1 LRYRNLCLLLL
12 VFQSVLVT
20 GQRNSYINFSV
31 AEGLPSSEVYY
42 AIQDRNG
49 FIWFATDNGVV
60 KFDGAEF
67 EIINTNSGLSDPV
80 VFGIHEDPYG
90 RIWFRTFTGKLS
102 YYQDGQVHKYQH
114 NESILKD
121 MGKSIISDFYYD
133 SLDNIWLA
141 AAAQIFRFDKD
152 GQLQKQK
159 TSLNSVELFP
169 LTPNKDIL
177 AFSGPTQRV
186 HWALINNHRIPIHH
200 SDTTQA
206 VGFLCNITWQG
217 KKYFSINR
225 DLFEY
230 TSSSATKVYTTSKP
244 IISLSIDLENQLW
257 IGELNGGVTRANDD
271 TFTGLGRI
279 SELNENSV
287 SKVLQDNEKGYWITT
302 LEKGVFYFPNFSI
315 HSYSNTSSAKLSSAS
330 ATADK
335 VITTDYSGQTIAY
348 DKASLSVAWIKYL
361 NHPIITS
368 HTDQKGNIWVSTN
381 EETML
386 FNPEGEIIKDR
397 LPPNMIDLAE
407 SGGFV
412 YGVNTFGIFMFDL
425 NGNIVQ
431 KKLQDVQY
439 RSVYAD
445 DLGMYLGGKNGLFQ
459 FNHNVDLIREL
470 NPFTDIKVTNITP
483 LTDSLLLISTI
494 GNGFFVLHQFN
505 DTLKNYNTESGFFAN
520 NIYCVLKTDSTLWL
534 GTENGIAITNL
545 NSLAVGNPNYKFITQ
560 YSGLLGNKVNF
571 LLALPERV
579 MAFSDEGYSLL
590 PFNQINYINMSPVPY
605 IKELRINNS
614 KVDFRNNL
622 KLASNNNNI
631 QIKLG
636 FLSFNNQ
643 HILTR
648 YRLSADAAWIRS
660 EDWTFAFSSMSP
672 GIYRFESEYSIDNL
686 NWNTVPIEFIF
697 TIQPPWWS
705 SWYFRIT
712 TGMFLLA
719 GGLVL
724 YRRRVN
730 RYKEKAQYLG
740 VINDQQKKLLDAEIE
755 ATERERTRIAKDLH
769 DGISIDLVAIKLM
782 LNKVSKKLDSSEANE
797 IENQLQKTL
806 ADIKSIIYGLTPPGL
821 ELFGLSAGLQNY
833 ITIINKTSAVKIN
846 LTFIGDEIRDQS
858 SGSIIF
864 RIIQELIANSLKH
877 SNCDSIQIQM
887 ARSDERIIIN
897 YTDDGIGFDP
907 EQVRVGLGLSNIQS
921 RVESLKGNIQLASGP
936 TGTRYEIEIPVA
948 RK

>member
-1 LRYRNLCLLLL
+1 
-12 VFQSVLVT
+12 
-20 GQRNSYINFSV
+20 
-31 AEGLPSSEVYY
+31 
-42 AIQDRNG
+42 
-49 FIWFATDNGVV
+49 
-60 KFDGAEF
+60 
-67 EIINTNSGLSDPV
+67 
-80 VFGIHEDPYG
+80 
-90 RIWFRTFTGKLS
+90 
-102 YYQDGQVHKYQH
+102 
-114 NESILKD
+114 
-121 MGKSIISDFYYD
+121 M
-133 SLDNIWLA
+133 
-141 AAAQIFRFDKD
+141 
-152 GQLQKQK
+152 
-159 TSLNSVELFP
+159 
-169 LTPNKDIL
+169 
-177 AFSGPTQRV
+177 
-186 HWALINNHRIPIHH
+186 
-200 SDTTQA
+200 
-206 VGFLCNITWQG
+206 
-217 KKYFSINR
+217 
-225 DLFEY
+225 
-230 TSSSATKVYTTSKP
+230 
-244 IISLSIDLENQLW
+244 
-257 IGELNGGVTRANDD
+257 
-271 TFTGLGRI
+271 
-279 SELNENSV
+279 
-287 SKVLQDNEKGYWITT
+287 
-302 LEKGVFYFPNFSI
+302 
-315 HSYSNTSSAKLSSAS
+315 
-330 ATADK
+330 
-335 VITTDYSGQTIAY
+335 
-348 DKASLSVAWIKYL
+348 
-361 NHPIITS
+361 
-368 HTDQKGNIWVSTN
+368 
-381 EETML
+381 
-386 FNPEGEIIKDR
+386 
-397 LPPNMIDLAE
+397 
-407 SGGFV
+407 
-412 YGVNTFGIFMFDL
+412 
-425 NGNIVQ
+425 
-431 KKLQDVQY
+431 
-439 RSVYAD
+439 
-445 DLGMYLGGKNGLFQ
+445 
-459 FNHNVDLIREL
+459 
-470 NPFTDIKVTNITP
+470 
-483 LTDSLLLISTI
+483 
-494 GNGFFVLHQFN
+494 
-505 DTLKNYNTESGFFAN
+505 
-520 NIYCVLKTDSTLWL
+520 

>member
-1 LRYRNLCLLLL
+1 M
-12 VFQSVLVT
+12 
-20 GQRNSYINFSV
+20 

-335 VITTDYSGQTIAY
+335 VITTDYSGT
-348 DKASLSVAWIKYL
+348 
-361 NHPIITS
+361 
-368 HTDQKGNIWVSTN
+368 
-381 EETML
+381 
-386 FNPEGEIIKDR
+386 
-397 LPPNMIDLAE
+397 
-407 SGGFV
+407 
-412 YGVNTFGIFMFDL
+412 
-425 NGNIVQ
+425 
-431 KKLQDVQY
+431 
-439 RSVYAD
+439 
-445 DLGMYLGGKNGLFQ
+445 
-459 FNHNVDLIREL
+459 
-470 NPFTDIKVTNITP
+470 NPFQNSTP
-483 LTDSLLLISTI
+483 ICI
-494 GNGFFVLHQFN
+494 WPVL
-505 DTLKNYNTESGFFAN
+505 
-520 NIYCVLKTDSTLWL
+520 
-534 GTENGIAITNL
+534 
-545 NSLAVGNPNYKFITQ
+545 
-560 YSGLLGNKVNF
+560 
-571 LLALPERV
+571 
-579 MAFSDEGYSLL
+579 M
-590 PFNQINYINMSPVPY
+590 
-605 IKELRINNS
+605 
-614 KVDFRNNL
+614 
-622 KLASNNNNI
+622 
-631 QIKLG
+631 
-636 FLSFNNQ
+636 
-643 HILTR
+643 
-648 YRLSADAAWIRS
+648 
-660 EDWTFAFSSMSP
+660 
-672 GIYRFESEYSIDNL
+672 
-686 NWNTVPIEFIF
+686 
-697 TIQPPWWS
+697 
-705 SWYFRIT
+705 
-712 TGMFLLA
+712 
-719 GGLVL
+719 
-724 YRRRVN
+724 
-730 RYKEKAQYLG
+730 
-740 VINDQQKKLLDAEIE
+740 
-755 ATERERTRIAKDLH
+755 
-769 DGISIDLVAIKLM
+769 
-782 LNKVSKKLDSSEANE
+782 
-797 IENQLQKTL
+797 
-806 ADIKSIIYGLTPPGL
+806 
-821 ELFGLSAGLQNY
+821 
-833 ITIINKTSAVKIN
+833 
-846 LTFIGDEIRDQS
+846 
-858 SGSIIF
+858 
-864 RIIQELIANSLKH
+864 
-877 SNCDSIQIQM
+877 
-887 ARSDERIIIN
+887 
-897 YTDDGIGFDP
+897 
-907 EQVRVGLGLSNIQS
+907 
-921 RVESLKGNIQLASGP
+921 
-936 TGTRYEIEIPVA
+936 
-948 RK
+948 

>member
-1 LRYRNLCLLLL
+1 MRYRILYLFLLL
-12 VFQSVLVT
+12 FQSTLVT

-31 AEGLPSSEVYY
+31 AEGLPSAEVYY

-114 NESILKD
+114 NESILENV
-121 MGKSIISDFYYD
+121 GKRIISDFYYD

-152 GQLQKQK
+152 GRLEKK
-159 TSLNSVELFP
+159 NTDLYSVELFP
-169 LTPNKDIL
+169 LTANKDIL

-186 HWALINNHRIPIHH
+186 NWALINDHRISLHH

-225 DLFEY
+225 DLYEY
-230 TSSSATKVYTTSKP
+230 SSSSVMKVHTTNKP
-244 IISLSIDLENQLW
+244 IISLSIDLENHLW
-257 IGELNGGVTRANDD
+257 IGELNGGVTRANDG

-279 SELNENSV
+279 SELKENSV

-315 HSYSNTSSAKLSSAS
+315 YSYSNTSSAKLSSAS

-348 DKASLSVAWIKYL
+348 DKASLSVVWIKHL

-368 HTDQKGNIWVSTN
+368 HTDQRGNIWVSTN
-381 EETML
+381 ESTTL
-386 FNPEGEIIKDR
+386 FNPEGEIIKDQ
-397 LPPNMIDLAE
+397 LPPNMIDMAE

-412 YGVNTFGIFMFDL
+412 YGVNTVGISVFDL
-425 NGNIVQ
+425 NGNLVQ
-431 KKLQDVQY
+431 NKLQDVQY
-439 RSVYAD
+439 RSVYVD

-459 FNHNVDLIREL
+459 FNQDVDIIREL
-470 NPFTDIKVTNITP
+470 IPFTDIKVTNVTP
-483 LTDSLLLISTI
+483 LTDSLILISTI
-494 GNGFFVLHQFN
+494 GNGFFVLHRFT
-505 DTLKNYNTESGFFAN
+505 DALKNYNTESDFFAN

-534 GTENGIAITNL
+534 GTENGIAITHI
-545 NSLAVGNPNYKFITQ
+545 NSLAKGKPNYKFITQ
-560 YSGLLGNKVNF
+560 YSGLLGNKVNY
-571 LLALPERV
+571 LLALPEKV
-579 MAFSDEGYSLL
+579 MAFSDDGYSLL
-590 PFNQINYINMSPVPY
+590 PFNQINYINMSPVPF

-622 KLASNNNNI
+622 NLASNNNNI
-631 QIKLG
+631 QVKLG

-660 EDWTFAFSSMSP
+660 EEWTFTFSSLSP

-686 NWNTVPIEFIF
+686 NWNTIPIEFVF
-697 TIQPPWWS
+697 TIQPPWWN

-719 GGLVL
+719 GSLVI

-806 ADIKSIIYGLTPPGL
+806 TDIKSIIYGLTPPGL

-833 ITIINKTSAVKIN
+833 ISIINKTSTVKIN
-846 LTFIGDEIRDQS
+846 LEFTGNEIRDQS

-877 SNCDSIQIQM
+877 SNCDSIQIRI

-897 YTDDGIGFDP
+897 YSDDGIGFDP
-907 EQVRVGLGLSNIQS
+907 QQVRVGLGLSNIQS
-921 RVESLKGNIQLASGP
+921 RVESLKGKIQLASGS
-936 TGTRYEIEIPVA
+936 TGTRCEIEIPVA